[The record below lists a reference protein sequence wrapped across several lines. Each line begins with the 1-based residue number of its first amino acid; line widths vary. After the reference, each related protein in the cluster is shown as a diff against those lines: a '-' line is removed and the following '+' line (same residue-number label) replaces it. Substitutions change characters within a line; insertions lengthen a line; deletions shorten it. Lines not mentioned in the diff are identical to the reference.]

1 MKKYFILMRVLL
13 VDDDAIHLLLLQKI
27 FERENVTVEVARN
40 GHEAL
45 RILEFDSDF
54 SVILTDMMMPDM
66 DGVEFWSHSHQSS
79 QLSRIPII
87 GFTSGDLN
95 FYKEK
100 ALDQLNFLVSKTSDF
115 YELFTLAQE
124 SVA

>member
-1 MKKYFILMRVLL
+1 MRVLL

-27 FERENVTVEVARN
+27 FERENVSVEVASS
-40 GHEAL
+40 GLEAL
-45 RILEFDSDF
+45 RILEFDPDF
-54 SVILTDMMMPDM
+54 SVILTDMMMPGM
-66 DGVEFWSHSHQSS
+66 DGVELLSHIQQSS
-79 QLSRIPII
+79 QLNTIPII

-100 ALDQLNFLVSKTSDF
+100 VLDQLNFLVSKTSDF
-115 YELFTLAQE
+115 YELFTLARE

>member
-1 MKKYFILMRVLL
+1 MRVLL

-54 SVILTDMMMPDM
+54 SVILTDMMMSDM
-66 DGVEFWSHSHQSS
+66 DGVEFLSHIHQSS
-79 QLSRIPII
+79 
-87 GFTSGDLN
+87 
-95 FYKEK
+95 
-100 ALDQLNFLVSKTSDF
+100 
-115 YELFTLAQE
+115 
-124 SVA
+124 